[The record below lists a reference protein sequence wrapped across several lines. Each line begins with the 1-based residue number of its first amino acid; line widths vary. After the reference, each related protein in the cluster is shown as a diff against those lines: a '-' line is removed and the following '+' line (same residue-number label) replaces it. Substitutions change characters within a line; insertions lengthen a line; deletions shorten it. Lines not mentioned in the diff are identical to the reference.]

1 MQLFLIWNNCRKLAL
16 VIDKI
21 KKGKNSKMKQFLPLI
36 WITILFAFPSK
47 KEFSE
52 AFIEVA
58 SNGNPAVVSI
68 VSEKVIEQRYHQFFS
83 PFGDQSPQG
92 EYKGHSLGSGVIIDA
107 EEGYII
113 TNNHV
118 IEDADEIKVIMF
130 DKREVKA
137 TIVATDPPS
146 DLAVIKIESGGLS
159 TVKLG
164 NSDKLNVGEWVVA
177 IGSPFGLH
185 LNHTVTA
192 GIVSAVGR
200 SSVISRKK
208 FEDFIQHDA
217 AINPGNSGGALFNL
231 DGELVGINT
240 AIATDGYSRANAG
253 VGFAIPINMVKR
265 VMEDLI
271 SDGKVTR
278 GWLGVQIQDVD
289 EGMVIALQLSG
300 RYGAVISQV
309 IKNGPAEDAGVEK
322 QDVIIAVNGVKVDDS
337 SNLKNLISSGRPN
350 DKTKL
355 IVIRDGSEKNITVTL
370 GTRPDEKELAET
382 FHYGEKLFDVLGLR
396 VKTIEYDESMSFDS
410 IKGVKIVEVKKD
422 SPAND
427 NNIKRGDVITEI
439 GKLSIN
445 NENDYET
452 ELDGYSKGDT
462 IMLRIVKNGNPLY
475 VAFEIE

>member
-1 MQLFLIWNNCRKLAL
+1 MIKLRKE
-16 VIDKI
+16 KYT
-21 KKGKNSKMKQFLPLI
+21 NMKQILPLI
-36 WITILFAFPSK
+36 WITVLLAFPSK
-47 KEFSE
+47 KDFSK
-52 AFIEVA
+52 AFIQVA

-68 VSEKVIEQRYHQFFS
+68 VSEKVIEQRYHQYFS
-83 PFGDQSPQG
+83 PFGDQFPQG
-92 EYKGHSLGSGVIIDA
+92 GSRGHSLGSGVIIDSD
-107 EEGYII
+107 EGYII

-118 IEDADEIKVIMF
+118 IEDAEEIKVIMF
-130 DKREVKA
+130 DKREVNA

-146 DLAVIKIESGGLS
+146 DLAIIKVDPGGLS
-159 TVKLG
+159 TVDMG
-164 NSDKLNVGEWVVA
+164 NSDKLSVGEWVVA

-200 SSVISRKK
+200 SSVISRNN

-289 EGMVIALQLSG
+289 EGMAKALRLKE
-300 RYGAVISQV
+300 RNGAIISQV
-309 IKNGPAEDAGVEK
+309 IKNSPAEDAGVEE
-322 QDVIIAVNGVKVDDS
+322 QDVIIAVDGVKVADS
-337 SNLKNLISSGRPN
+337 SNLKNLISSGRPD

-355 IVIRDGSEKNITVTL
+355 TVIRDGHERNLIVTL
-370 GTRPDEKELAET
+370 GTRAGEKELAET
-382 FHYGEKLFDVLGLR
+382 FRYGEKLFDVLGLR
-396 VKTIEYDESMSFDS
+396 VETLKNVDGKELRADS
-410 IKGVKIVEVKKD
+410 PNGVKVVDIKKG
-422 SPAND
+422 SPAYD
-427 NNIKRGDVITEI
+427 NNIKRGDIITEVS
-439 GKLSIN
+439 KSIIK
-445 NENDYET
+445 NENDYGS
-452 ELDGYSKGDT
+452 ELDAFSEGDT
-462 IMLRIVKNGNPLY
+462 IMLRIIRNGSPLY

>member
-1 MQLFLIWNNCRKLAL
+1 LIKLR
-16 VIDKI
+16 
-21 KKGKNSKMKQFLPLI
+21 KGKYTKMKNTLPLI
-36 WITILFAFPSK
+36 WITFLLAFPSK
-47 KEFSE
+47 QEFSE
-52 AFIEVA
+52 AFIKVA

-68 VSEKVIEQRYHQFFS
+68 VSEKVIEQHYNQFFS
-83 PFGDQSPQG
+83 PFGDQFPQG
-92 EYKGHSLGSGVIIDA
+92 ESRGHSLGSGVIIDSD
-107 EEGYII
+107 EGYII

-118 IEDADEIKVIMF
+118 IDDAEDIKVILY
-130 DKREVKA
+130 DKREVKG

-146 DLAVIKIESGGLS
+146 DLAVIKVDPNGLA
-159 TVKLG
+159 TVALG
-164 NSDKLNVGEWVVA
+164 NSDQLSAGEWVVA

-200 SSVISRKK
+200 SSVMSRNN

-240 AIATDGYSRANAG
+240 AIATDGFSRANAG

-289 EGMVIALQLSG
+289 DGMAKALELDD
-300 RYGAVISQV
+300 RNGAIISQV
-309 IKNGPAEDAGVEK
+309 IQNSPAEDAGVKE
-322 QDVIIAVNGVKVDDS
+322 QDVIIEVDGEKVNDS

-355 IVIRDGSEKNITVTL
+355 TVIRDGREKYLTVIL
-370 GTRPDEKELAET
+370 GLRPGEKELTET
-382 FHYGEKLFDVLGLR
+382 YRYGEKLFDILGLR
-396 VKTIEYDESMSFDS
+396 VETFENRDPKNLDYVN
-410 IKGVKIVEVKKD
+410 GVKIVEVKKD
-422 SPAND
+422 SPAFD
-427 NNIKRGDVITEI
+427 NNIKRGDIITEM
-439 GKLSIN
+439 GKTNIKEKDEYDL
-445 NENDYET
+445 
-452 ELDGYSKGDT
+452 ELESYSKGNT
-462 IMLRIVKNGNPLY
+462 IMLRIVRNGNPLY

>member
-1 MQLFLIWNNCRKLAL
+1 
-16 VIDKI
+16 
-21 KKGKNSKMKQFLPLI
+21 
-36 WITILFAFPSK
+36 
-47 KEFSE
+47 
-52 AFIEVA
+52 
-58 SNGNPAVVSI
+58 
-68 VSEKVIEQRYHQFFS
+68 
-83 PFGDQSPQG
+83 
-92 EYKGHSLGSGVIIDA
+92 
-107 EEGYII
+107 
-113 TNNHV
+113 
-118 IEDADEIKVIMF
+118 
-130 DKREVKA
+130 
-137 TIVATDPPS
+137 
-146 DLAVIKIESGGLS
+146 
-159 TVKLG
+159 
-164 NSDKLNVGEWVVA
+164 
-177 IGSPFGLH
+177 
-185 LNHTVTA
+185 
-192 GIVSAVGR
+192 
-200 SSVISRKK
+200 
-208 FEDFIQHDA
+208 
-217 AINPGNSGGALFNL
+217 
-231 DGELVGINT
+231 
-240 AIATDGYSRANAG
+240 
-253 VGFAIPINMVKR
+253 
-265 VMEDLI
+265 MEDLI

-382 FHYGEKLFDVLGLR
+382 FHYGEKLFDVLGLQ

-422 SPAND
+422 SPAYD

>member
-1 MQLFLIWNNCRKLAL
+1 M
-16 VIDKI
+16 
-21 KKGKNSKMKQFLPLI
+21 KNTLPLI
-36 WITILFAFPSK
+36 WITFLLAFPSK
-47 KEFSE
+47 QEFSE
-52 AFIEVA
+52 AFIKVA

-68 VSEKVIEQRYHQFFS
+68 VSEKVIEQSYNQYFS
-83 PFGDQSPQG
+83 PFGDQFPQG
-92 EYKGHSLGSGVIIDA
+92 KSRGHSLGSGVIIDSD
-107 EEGYII
+107 EGYII

-118 IEDADEIKVIMF
+118 IDDAEDIKVILY
-130 DKREVKA
+130 DKREVRG

-146 DLAVIKIESGGLS
+146 DLAVIKVDPNGLS
-159 TVKLG
+159 TVALG
-164 NSDKLNVGEWVVA
+164 NSDQLSVGEWVVA

-192 GIVSAVGR
+192 GIVSAIGR
-200 SSVISRKK
+200 SSVISRNN

-289 EGMVIALQLSG
+289 EGMAKALQLNG
-300 RYGAVISQV
+300 WNGAIISQV
-309 IKNGPAEDAGVEK
+309 IKNSPAEDAGVEK

-337 SNLKNLISSGRPN
+337 SNLKNLISSGRPH

-355 IVIRDGSEKNITVTL
+355 TLIRDGHEKKLTVTL
-370 GTRPDEKELAET
+370 GIRPGEKELAET
-382 FHYGEKLFDVLGLR
+382 YRYGEKLFDILGLR
-396 VKTIEYDESMSFDS
+396 VETFENRDPKNLDYVN
-410 IKGVKIVEVKKD
+410 GVKIVEVKKD
-422 SPAND
+422 SPASD
-427 NNIKRGDVITEI
+427 NNINRGDVITEM
-439 GKLSIN
+439 GKTSIKEK
-445 NENDYET
+445 NEYDL
-452 ELDGYSKGDT
+452 ELENYSKGNT
-462 IMLRIVKNGNPLY
+462 IMLRIVRNGSPLY

>member
-1 MQLFLIWNNCRKLAL
+1 M
-16 VIDKI
+16 
-21 KKGKNSKMKQFLPLI
+21 KNTLPLI
-36 WITILFAFPSK
+36 WITFLLAFPSK
-47 KEFSE
+47 QEFSE
-52 AFIEVA
+52 AFIKVA

-68 VSEKVIEQRYHQFFS
+68 VSEKVIEQHYNQFFS
-83 PFGDQSPQG
+83 PFGDQFPQG
-92 EYKGHSLGSGVIIDA
+92 ESRGHSLGSGVIIDSD
-107 EEGYII
+107 EGYII

-118 IEDADEIKVIMF
+118 IDDAEDIKVILY
-130 DKREVKA
+130 DKREVRG

-146 DLAVIKIESGGLS
+146 DLAVIKVDPNGLS
-159 TVKLG
+159 TVALG
-164 NSDKLNVGEWVVA
+164 NSDQLSVGEWVVA

-200 SSVISRKK
+200 SSVMSRNN

-240 AIATDGYSRANAG
+240 AIATDGFSRANAG

-289 EGMVIALQLSG
+289 DGMAKALELDD
-300 RYGAVISQV
+300 RNGAIISQV
-309 IKNGPAEDAGVEK
+309 IQNSPAEDAGVKE
-322 QDVIIAVNGVKVDDS
+322 QDVIIEVDGEKVNDS

-355 IVIRDGSEKNITVTL
+355 TVIRDGREKYLTVIL
-370 GTRPDEKELAET
+370 GLRPGEKELTET
-382 FHYGEKLFDVLGLR
+382 YRYGEKLFDILGLR
-396 VKTIEYDESMSFDS
+396 VETFENRDPKNLDYVN
-410 IKGVKIVEVKKD
+410 GVKIVEVKKD
-422 SPAND
+422 SPAFD
-427 NNIKRGDVITEI
+427 NNIKRGDIITEM
-439 GKLSIN
+439 GKTNIKEKDEYDL
-445 NENDYET
+445 
-452 ELDGYSKGDT
+452 ELESYSKGNT
-462 IMLRIVKNGNPLY
+462 IMLRIVRNGNPLY

>member
-1 MQLFLIWNNCRKLAL
+1 M
-16 VIDKI
+16 
-21 KKGKNSKMKQFLPLI
+21 KNTLPLI
-36 WITILFAFPSK
+36 WITFLLAFPSK
-47 KEFSE
+47 QEFSE
-52 AFIEVA
+52 AFIKVA

-68 VSEKVIEQRYHQFFS
+68 VSEKVIEQNYNQYFS
-83 PFGDQSPQG
+83 PFGDQFPQG
-92 EYKGHSLGSGVIIDA
+92 KSRGHSLGSGVIIDSD
-107 EEGYII
+107 EGYII

-118 IEDADEIKVIMF
+118 IDDAEDIKVILY
-130 DKREVKA
+130 DKREVRG

-146 DLAVIKIESGGLS
+146 DLAVIKVDPNGLS
-159 TVKLG
+159 TVALG
-164 NSDKLNVGEWVVA
+164 NSDQLSVGEWVVA

-192 GIVSAVGR
+192 GIVSAIGR
-200 SSVISRKK
+200 NSVISRNN

-289 EGMVIALQLSG
+289 EGMAKALQLNG
-300 RYGAVISQV
+300 WNGAIISQV
-309 IKNGPAEDAGVEK
+309 IKNSPAEDAGVEK

-337 SNLKNLISSGRPN
+337 SNLKNLISSGRPH

-355 IVIRDGSEKNITVTL
+355 TLIRDGHEKKLTVTL
-370 GTRPDEKELAET
+370 GIRPGEKELAET
-382 FHYGEKLFDVLGLR
+382 YRYGEKLFDILGLR
-396 VKTIEYDESMSFDS
+396 VETFENRDPKNLDYVN
-410 IKGVKIVEVKKD
+410 GVKIVEVKKD
-422 SPAND
+422 SPASD
-427 NNIKRGDVITEI
+427 NNINRGDIITEM
-439 GKLSIN
+439 GKISIKEK
-445 NENDYET
+445 NEYDS
-452 ELDGYSKGDT
+452 ELESYSKGNT
-462 IMLRIVKNGNPLY
+462 IMLRIVRNGSPLY

>member
-1 MQLFLIWNNCRKLAL
+1 M
-16 VIDKI
+16 
-21 KKGKNSKMKQFLPLI
+21 KNTLPLI
-36 WITILFAFPSK
+36 WITFLLAFPSK
-47 KEFSE
+47 QEFSE
-52 AFIEVA
+52 AFIKVA

-68 VSEKVIEQRYHQFFS
+68 VSEKVIEQNYNQYFS
-83 PFGDQSPQG
+83 PFGDQFPQG
-92 EYKGHSLGSGVIIDA
+92 KSRGHSLGSGVIIDSD
-107 EEGYII
+107 EGYII

-118 IEDADEIKVIMF
+118 IDDAEDIKVILY
-130 DKREVKA
+130 DKREVRG

-146 DLAVIKIESGGLS
+146 DLAVIKVDPNGLS
-159 TVKLG
+159 TVALG
-164 NSDKLNVGEWVVA
+164 NSDQLSVGEWVVA

-192 GIVSAVGR
+192 GIVSAIGR
-200 SSVISRKK
+200 SSVISRNN

-289 EGMVIALQLSG
+289 EGMAKALQLNG
-300 RYGAVISQV
+300 WNGAIISQV
-309 IKNGPAEDAGVEK
+309 IKNSPAEDAGVEK

-337 SNLKNLISSGRPN
+337 SNLKNLISSGRPH

-355 IVIRDGSEKNITVTL
+355 TLIRDGHEKKLTVTL
-370 GTRPDEKELAET
+370 GIRPGEKELAET
-382 FHYGEKLFDVLGLR
+382 YRYGEKLFDILGLR
-396 VKTIEYDESMSFDS
+396 VETFENRDPKNLDYVN
-410 IKGVKIVEVKKD
+410 GVKIVEVKKD
-422 SPAND
+422 SPASD
-427 NNIKRGDVITEI
+427 NNINRGDIITEM
-439 GKLSIN
+439 GKTSIKEKN
-445 NENDYET
+445 AYDL
-452 ELDGYSKGDT
+452 ELESYSKGNT
-462 IMLRIVKNGNPLY
+462 IMLRIVRNGSPLY

>member
-1 MQLFLIWNNCRKLAL
+1 M
-16 VIDKI
+16 DKYS
-21 KKGKNSKMKQFLPLI
+21 NMKQILPLI
-36 WITILFAFPSK
+36 WITVLFAFPSK

-68 VSEKVIEQRYHQFFS
+68 ISEKVIEQRYHQFFS
-83 PFGDQSPQG
+83 PFGGQFPQG
-92 EYKGHSLGSGVIIDA
+92 ESRGHTLGSGVIIDA

-118 IEDADEIKVIMF
+118 IEDAEEIKVIMF
-130 DKREVKA
+130 DKREVRA

-146 DLAVIKIESGGLS
+146 DLAVIKVEPGGLS

-200 SSVISRKK
+200 SSVISRNN

-289 EGMVIALQLSG
+289 EGMAKALRLKE
-300 RYGAVISQV
+300 RNGAIISQV
-309 IKNGPAEDAGVEK
+309 IKNSPAEDAGVEE
-322 QDVIIAVNGVKVDDS
+322 QDVITAVDGVKVGDS
-337 SNLKNLISSGRPN
+337 SNLKNLISSGRPD

-355 IVIRDGSEKNITVTL
+355 TIIRDGHERNLIVIL
-370 GTRPDEKELAET
+370 GTRPGEKELAET
-382 FHYGEKLFDVLGLR
+382 FRYGEKLFDVLGLR
-396 VKTIEYDESMSFDS
+396 VETLENADGKEMGVDS
-410 IKGVKIVEVKKD
+410 LDGIKVVDIKRG
-422 SPAND
+422 SSAYD
-427 NNIKRGDVITEI
+427 NNIKRGDIITEV
-439 GKLSIN
+439 GKSIIKN
-445 NENDYET
+445 KNDYKT
-452 ELDGYSKGDT
+452 ELDAYSEGDT
-462 IMLRIVKNGNPLY
+462 IMLRIVRNGSPLY

>member
-1 MQLFLIWNNCRKLAL
+1 MIKLRKE
-16 VIDKI
+16 KYT
-21 KKGKNSKMKQFLPLI
+21 NMKQILPLI
-36 WITILFAFPSK
+36 WITVLLAFPSK
-47 KEFSE
+47 KDFSK
-52 AFIEVA
+52 AFIQVA

-83 PFGDQSPQG
+83 PFGDQFPQG
-92 EYKGHSLGSGVIIDA
+92 ESRGHSLGSGVIIDSD
-107 EEGYII
+107 EGYII

-118 IEDADEIKVIMF
+118 IEDAEEIKVIMF
-130 DKREVKA
+130 DKREMKA
-137 TIVATDPPS
+137 TIVAADPPS
-146 DLAVIKIESGGLS
+146 DLAVIKVDPGGLS
-159 TVKLG
+159 TVDMG
-164 NSDKLNVGEWVVA
+164 NSDKLSVGEWVVA

-200 SSVISRKK
+200 SSVISRNN

-289 EGMVIALQLSG
+289 EGMAKALRLKE
-300 RYGAVISQV
+300 RNGAIISQV
-309 IKNGPAEDAGVEK
+309 IKNSPAEDAGVEE
-322 QDVIIAVNGVKVDDS
+322 QDVIIAVDGVKVADS
-337 SNLKNLISSGRPN
+337 SNLKNLISSGRPD

-355 IVIRDGSEKNITVTL
+355 TVIRDGHERNLIVTL
-370 GTRPDEKELAET
+370 GTRPGEKELAET
-382 FHYGEKLFDVLGLR
+382 ISYGEKLFDVLGLR
-396 VKTIEYDESMSFDS
+396 VETLKNIDGKELRTDS
-410 IKGVKIVEVKKD
+410 PNGVKVVDIKKG
-422 SPAND
+422 SPAYD
-427 NNIKRGDVITEI
+427 NNIRRGDIITEVS
-439 GKLSIN
+439 KSIIK
-445 NENDYET
+445 NENDYES
-452 ELDGYSKGDT
+452 ELDAFSEGDT
-462 IMLRIVKNGNPLY
+462 IMLRIIRNGSPLY

>member
-1 MQLFLIWNNCRKLAL
+1 M
-16 VIDKI
+16 
-21 KKGKNSKMKQFLPLI
+21 KNTLPLI
-36 WITILFAFPSK
+36 WITFLLAFPSK
-47 KEFSE
+47 QEFSE
-52 AFIEVA
+52 AFIKVA

-68 VSEKVIEQRYHQFFS
+68 VSEKVIEQHYNQFFS
-83 PFGDQSPQG
+83 PFGDQFPQG
-92 EYKGHSLGSGVIIDA
+92 ESRGHSLGSGVIIDSD
-107 EEGYII
+107 EGYII

-118 IEDADEIKVIMF
+118 IDDAEDIKVILY
-130 DKREVKA
+130 DKREVKG

-146 DLAVIKIESGGLS
+146 DLAVIKVDPNGLA
-159 TVKLG
+159 TVALG
-164 NSDKLNVGEWVVA
+164 NSDQLSAGEWVVA

-200 SSVISRKK
+200 SSVMSRNN

-240 AIATDGYSRANAG
+240 AIATDGFSRANAG

-289 EGMVIALQLSG
+289 EGMAKALELDD
-300 RYGAVISQV
+300 RNGAIISQV
-309 IKNGPAEDAGVEK
+309 IQNSPAEDAGVKE
-322 QDVIIAVNGVKVDDS
+322 QDVIIEVDGEKVNDS

-355 IVIRDGSEKNITVTL
+355 TVIRDGREKYLTVIL
-370 GTRPDEKELAET
+370 GLRPGEKELTET
-382 FHYGEKLFDVLGLR
+382 YRYGEKLFDILGLR
-396 VKTIEYDESMSFDS
+396 VETFENRDPKNLDYVN
-410 IKGVKIVEVKKD
+410 GVKIVEVKKD
-422 SPAND
+422 SPAFD
-427 NNIKRGDVITEI
+427 NNIKRGDIITEM
-439 GKLSIN
+439 GKTNIKEKDEYDL
-445 NENDYET
+445 
-452 ELDGYSKGDT
+452 ELESYSKGNT
-462 IMLRIVKNGNPLY
+462 IMLRIVRNGNPLY

>member
-1 MQLFLIWNNCRKLAL
+1 MIKLRK
-16 VIDKI
+16 DKYS
-21 KKGKNSKMKQFLPLI
+21 NMKQILPLI
-36 WITILFAFPSK
+36 WITVLFAFPSK

-52 AFIEVA
+52 VFIDVA

-68 VSEKVIEQRYHQFFS
+68 ISEKVIEQRYHHFFT
-83 PFGDQSPQG
+83 PFGGQFPQG
-92 EYKGHSLGSGVIIDA
+92 ESRRHTLGSGVIIDA

-113 TNNHV
+113 TNYHV
-118 IEDADEIKVIMF
+118 IEDAEEIKVIMF
-130 DKREVKA
+130 DKREVRA

-146 DLAVIKIESGGLS
+146 DLAVIKVEPGGLS

-200 SSVISRKK
+200 SSVISRNN

-289 EGMVIALQLSG
+289 EGMAKALRLKE
-300 RYGAVISQV
+300 RNGAIISQV
-309 IKNGPAEDAGVEK
+309 IKNSPAEDAGVEE
-322 QDVIIAVNGVKVDDS
+322 QDVIIAVDGVKVGDS
-337 SNLKNLISSGRPN
+337 SNLKNLISSGRPD
-350 DKTKL
+350 DKTNLTIIRDGHERNL
-355 IVIRDGSEKNITVTL
+355 IVIL
-370 GTRPDEKELAET
+370 GTRPGEKELAET
-382 FHYGEKLFDVLGLR
+382 FRYGKKLFDVLGLR
-396 VKTIEYDESMSFDS
+396 VETLENADGKEMGVDS
-410 IKGVKIVEVKKD
+410 LDGIKVVDIKRG
-422 SPAND
+422 SSAYD
-427 NNIKRGDVITEI
+427 NNIKRGDIITEV
-439 GKLSIN
+439 GKSIIKN
-445 NENDYET
+445 KNDYKT
-452 ELDGYSKGDT
+452 ELDAYSEGDT
-462 IMLRIVKNGNPLY
+462 IMLRILRNGSPLY

>member
-1 MQLFLIWNNCRKLAL
+1 MIKLR
-16 VIDKI
+16 
-21 KKGKNSKMKQFLPLI
+21 KGKYTKMKNTLPLI
-36 WITILFAFPSK
+36 WITFLLAFPSK
-47 KEFSE
+47 QEFSE
-52 AFIEVA
+52 AFIKVA

-68 VSEKVIEQRYHQFFS
+68 VSEKVIEQHYNQFFS
-83 PFGDQSPQG
+83 PFGDQFPQG
-92 EYKGHSLGSGVIIDA
+92 ESRGHSLGSGVIIDSD
-107 EEGYII
+107 EGYII

-118 IEDADEIKVIMF
+118 IDDAEDIKVILY
-130 DKREVKA
+130 DKREVKG

-146 DLAVIKIESGGLS
+146 DLAVIKVDPNGLA
-159 TVKLG
+159 TVALG
-164 NSDKLNVGEWVVA
+164 NSDQLSAGEWVVA

-200 SSVISRKK
+200 SSVMSRNN

-240 AIATDGYSRANAG
+240 AIATDGFSRANAG

-289 EGMVIALQLSG
+289 DGMAKALELDD
-300 RYGAVISQV
+300 RNGAIISQV
-309 IKNGPAEDAGVEK
+309 IQNSPAEDAGVKE
-322 QDVIIAVNGVKVDDS
+322 QDVIIEVDGEKVNDS

-355 IVIRDGSEKNITVTL
+355 TVIRDGREKYLTVIL
-370 GTRPDEKELAET
+370 GLRPGEKELTET
-382 FHYGEKLFDVLGLR
+382 YRYGEKLFDILGLR
-396 VKTIEYDESMSFDS
+396 VETFENRDPKNLDYVN
-410 IKGVKIVEVKKD
+410 GVKIVEVKKD
-422 SPAND
+422 SPAFD
-427 NNIKRGDVITEI
+427 NNIKRGDIITEM
-439 GKLSIN
+439 GKTNIKEKDEYDL
-445 NENDYET
+445 
-452 ELDGYSKGDT
+452 ELESYSKGNT
-462 IMLRIVKNGNPLY
+462 IMLRIVRNGSPLY

>member
-1 MQLFLIWNNCRKLAL
+1 M
-16 VIDKI
+16 
-21 KKGKNSKMKQFLPLI
+21 KNTSPLI
-36 WITILFAFPSK
+36 WITFLLAFPSK
-47 KEFSE
+47 QEFSE
-52 AFIEVA
+52 AFIKVA

-68 VSEKVIEQRYHQFFS
+68 VSEKVIEQNYNQFFS
-83 PFGDQSPQG
+83 PFGDQFPQG
-92 EYKGHSLGSGVIIDA
+92 ESRGHSLGSGVIIDSD
-107 EEGYII
+107 EGYII

-118 IEDADEIKVIMF
+118 IDDAEDIKVILY
-130 DKREVKA
+130 DKREVRG

-146 DLAVIKIESGGLS
+146 DLAVIKVDPNGLS
-159 TVKLG
+159 TVALG
-164 NSDKLNVGEWVVA
+164 NSDQLSVGEWVVA

-192 GIVSAVGR
+192 GIVSAIGR
-200 SSVISRKK
+200 SSVISRNN

-289 EGMVIALQLSG
+289 EGMAKALQLNG
-300 RYGAVISQV
+300 WNGAIISQV
-309 IKNGPAEDAGVEK
+309 IKNSPAEDAGVEK

-337 SNLKNLISSGRPN
+337 SNLKNLISSGRPH

-355 IVIRDGSEKNITVTL
+355 TLIRDGHEKKLTVTL
-370 GTRPDEKELAET
+370 GIRPGEKELAET
-382 FHYGEKLFDVLGLR
+382 YRYGEKLFDILGLR
-396 VKTIEYDESMSFDS
+396 VETFENRDPKNLDYVN
-410 IKGVKIVEVKKD
+410 GVKIVEVKKD
-422 SPAND
+422 SPASD
-427 NNIKRGDVITEI
+427 NNINRGDIITEM
-439 GKLSIN
+439 GKTSIKEK
-445 NENDYET
+445 NEYDL
-452 ELDGYSKGDT
+452 ELESYSKGNT
-462 IMLRIVKNGNPLY
+462 IMLRIVRNGSPLY

>member
-1 MQLFLIWNNCRKLAL
+1 MIKLRK
-16 VIDKI
+16 DKYS
-21 KKGKNSKMKQFLPLI
+21 NMKQILPLI
-36 WITILFAFPSK
+36 WITVLFAFPSK
-47 KEFSE
+47 KEFSK

-68 VSEKVIEQRYHQFFS
+68 ISEKVIEQRYHHFFS
-83 PFGDQSPQG
+83 PFGGQFPQG
-92 EYKGHSLGSGVIIDA
+92 ESRGHTLGSGVIIDA

-113 TNNHV
+113 TNYHV
-118 IEDADEIKVIMF
+118 IEDAKEIKVIMF
-130 DKREVKA
+130 DKREVRA

-146 DLAVIKIESGGLS
+146 DLAVIKVEPGGLS

-200 SSVISRKK
+200 SSVISRNN

-289 EGMVIALQLSG
+289 EGMAKALRLKE
-300 RYGAVISQV
+300 RNGAIISQV
-309 IKNGPAEDAGVEK
+309 IKNSPAEDAGVEE
-322 QDVIIAVNGVKVDDS
+322 QDVIIAVDGVKVGDS
-337 SNLKNLISSGRPN
+337 SNLKNLISSGRPD

-355 IVIRDGSEKNITVTL
+355 TIIRDGHERNLIVIL
-370 GTRPDEKELAET
+370 GTRPGEKELAET
-382 FHYGEKLFDVLGLR
+382 FRYSEKLFDVLGLR
-396 VKTIEYDESMSFDS
+396 VETLENVDGKEMGVDS
-410 IKGVKIVEVKKD
+410 LDGIKVVDIKRG
-422 SPAND
+422 SSAYD
-427 NNIKRGDVITEI
+427 NNIKRGDIITEV
-439 GKLSIN
+439 GKSIIKN
-445 NENDYET
+445 KNDYKT
-452 ELDGYSKGDT
+452 ELDAYSEGDT
-462 IMLRIVKNGNPLY
+462 IMLRIVRNGSPLY

>member
-1 MQLFLIWNNCRKLAL
+1 M
-16 VIDKI
+16 
-21 KKGKNSKMKQFLPLI
+21 KNTLPLI
-36 WITILFAFPSK
+36 WITFLFAFPSK
-47 KEFSE
+47 QEFSE
-52 AFIEVA
+52 AFIKVA

-68 VSEKVIEQRYHQFFS
+68 VSEKVIEQNYNHFFS
-83 PFGDQSPQG
+83 PFGDQFPQG
-92 EYKGHSLGSGVIIDA
+92 ESRGHSLGSGVIIDSG
-107 EEGYII
+107 EGYII

-118 IEDADEIKVIMF
+118 IDDAEDIKVILY
-130 DKREVKA
+130 DKREVRG

-146 DLAVIKIESGGLS
+146 DLAVIKVDSNGLS
-159 TVKLG
+159 TVALG
-164 NSDKLNVGEWVVA
+164 NSDQLSVGEWVVA

-192 GIVSAVGR
+192 GIVSAIGR
-200 SSVISRKK
+200 SSVISRNN

-289 EGMVIALQLSG
+289 EGMAKALQLNG
-300 RYGAVISQV
+300 WNGAIISQV
-309 IKNGPAEDAGVEK
+309 IKNSPAEDAGIEK

-337 SNLKNLISSGRPN
+337 SNLKNLISSGRPH

-355 IVIRDGSEKNITVTL
+355 TLIRDGHEKKLTVTL
-370 GTRPDEKELAET
+370 GIRPGEKELAET
-382 FHYGEKLFDVLGLR
+382 YRYGEKLFDILGLR
-396 VKTIEYDESMSFDS
+396 VETFANRDPKNLDYVD
-410 IKGVKIVEVKKD
+410 GVKIVEVKKD
-422 SPAND
+422 SPASD
-427 NNIKRGDVITEI
+427 NNINRGDIITEM
-439 GKLSIN
+439 GKTSIKEK
-445 NENDYET
+445 NEYDSKLES
-452 ELDGYSKGDT
+452 YSKGDT
-462 IMLRIVKNGNPLY
+462 IMLRIVRNGSPLY

>member
-1 MQLFLIWNNCRKLAL
+1 MIKLRKEKY
-16 VIDKI
+16 I
-21 KKGKNSKMKQFLPLI
+21 NMKQILPLI
-36 WITILFAFPSK
+36 WVTVLFAFPSK
-47 KEFSE
+47 KDFSE
-52 AFIEVA
+52 AFIQVA

-68 VSEKVIEQRYHQFFS
+68 ISEKVIEQRYHQFFS
-83 PFGDQSPQG
+83 PFGDQFPEG
-92 EYKGHSLGSGVIIDA
+92 EFKGHSLGSGVIINAD
-107 EEGYII
+107 EGYII

-118 IEDADEIKVIMF
+118 IEGADEIKVIMF

-146 DLAVIKIESGGLS
+146 DLAVIKVESGGLS

-164 NSDKLNVGEWVVA
+164 NSDKLSVGEWVVA

-200 SSVISRKK
+200 SSVISRNN

-289 EGMVIALQLSG
+289 EGMAKALRLKE
-300 RYGAVISQV
+300 RNGAIISQV
-309 IKNGPAEDAGVEK
+309 IKNSPAEDAGIEE
-322 QDVIIAVNGVKVDDS
+322 QDVIIAVDGVKVGDT
-337 SNLKNLISSGRPN
+337 SNLKNLISSGRPD

-355 IVIRDGSEKNITVTL
+355 TVIRDGHEKNLIVTL
-370 GTRPDEKELAET
+370 GTRPGEKELAET
-382 FHYGEKLFDVLGLR
+382 FRYGKKLFDVLGLR
-396 VKTIEYDESMSFDS
+396 IETFENGDGKEMGGDS
-410 IKGVKIVEVKKD
+410 PNGVKVVDIKKG
-422 SPAND
+422 SLAYD
-427 NNIKRGDVITEI
+427 NNIKRGDIITEV
-439 GKLSIN
+439 GQSIIK
-445 NENDYET
+445 NENDYKT
-452 ELDGYSKGDT
+452 KLDAYYEGDT
-462 IMLRIVKNGNPLY
+462 IMLRIVRNGSPLY

>member
-1 MQLFLIWNNCRKLAL
+1 
-16 VIDKI
+16 
-21 KKGKNSKMKQFLPLI
+21 
-36 WITILFAFPSK
+36 
-47 KEFSE
+47 
-52 AFIEVA
+52 
-58 SNGNPAVVSI
+58 
-68 VSEKVIEQRYHQFFS
+68 
-83 PFGDQSPQG
+83 
-92 EYKGHSLGSGVIIDA
+92 
-107 EEGYII
+107 
-113 TNNHV
+113 
-118 IEDADEIKVIMF
+118 MF

-146 DLAVIKIESGGLS
+146 DLAVIKIEPGGLS

-337 SNLKNLISSGRPN
+337 SNLKNLISSGRPD

-382 FHYGEKLFDVLGLR
+382 FRHGEKLFDVLGLR

-422 SPAND
+422 SPAYD

>member
-1 MQLFLIWNNCRKLAL
+1 MIKLRKE
-16 VIDKI
+16 KYT
-21 KKGKNSKMKQFLPLI
+21 NMKQILPLI
-36 WITILFAFPSK
+36 WITVLLAFPSK
-47 KEFSE
+47 KDFSK
-52 AFIEVA
+52 AFIQVA

-83 PFGDQSPQG
+83 PFGDQFPQG
-92 EYKGHSLGSGVIIDA
+92 EFRGHSLGSGVIIDSDK
-107 EEGYII
+107 GYII

-118 IEDADEIKVIMF
+118 IEDAEEIKVIMF
-130 DKREVKA
+130 DKREMKA

-146 DLAVIKIESGGLS
+146 DLAVIKVDPGGLS
-159 TVKLG
+159 TVDLG
-164 NSDKLNVGEWVVA
+164 NSDKLSVGEWVVA

-200 SSVISRKK
+200 SSVISRNN

-289 EGMVIALQLSG
+289 EGMAKALRLKE
-300 RYGAVISQV
+300 RNGAIISQV
-309 IKNGPAEDAGVEK
+309 IKNSPAEDAGVEE
-322 QDVIIAVNGVKVDDS
+322 QDVIIAVDGVKVADS
-337 SNLKNLISSGRPN
+337 SNLKNLISSGRP
-350 DKTKL
+350 DDITKL
-355 IVIRDGSEKNITVTL
+355 TVIRDGHERNFIVTL

-382 FHYGEKLFDVLGLR
+382 FRYGEKLFDVLGLR
-396 VKTIEYDESMSFDS
+396 VETLKNVDGKELRADS
-410 IKGVKIVEVKKD
+410 PNGVKVVDIKKG
-422 SPAND
+422 SPAYD
-427 NNIKRGDVITEI
+427 NNIKRGDIITEVS
-439 GKLSIN
+439 KSIIK
-445 NENDYET
+445 NENDYES
-452 ELDGYSKGDT
+452 ELEAFSEGDT
-462 IMLRIVKNGNPLY
+462 IMLRIIRNGSPLY